1 MDKIKDIT
9 YTLDKEYKSAFTD
22 KDFRDPDFT
31 SNLLTD
37 PEIVYIMT
45 EEEKKAL
52 AGKSLQELWNMIYIS
67 ENRINGDVYELWRK
81 LK

>member
-9 YTLDKEYKSAFTD
+9 YTLDKEYKSAFTG
-22 KDFRDPDFT
+22 KELCDPDFT

-45 EEEKKAL
+45 EEEKKL
-52 AGKSLQELWNMIYIS
+52 VDK
-67 ENRINGDVYELWRK
+67 YEVVWYTYYEK
-81 LK
+81 DF